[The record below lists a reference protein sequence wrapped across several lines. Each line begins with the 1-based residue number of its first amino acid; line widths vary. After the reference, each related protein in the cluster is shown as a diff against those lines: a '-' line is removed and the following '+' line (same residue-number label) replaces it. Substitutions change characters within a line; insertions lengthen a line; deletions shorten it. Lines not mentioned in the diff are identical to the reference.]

1 MTDYENLRSLLKKHL
16 KLEVKEITKNE
27 LELRVAFDD
36 ELITKTRWKR

>member
-16 KLEVKEITKNE
+16 KLEVKEITRNE
-27 LELRVAFDD
+27 LELRVSFDD